1 VKPDEVT
8 AVMVPDEPPGSAP
21 VRALDPPPFLNGAP
35 VAEEVAVVEGAVA
48 AAQPE
53 SPTTQASTTAAI
65 HPLLLFGSN
74 RRKLDWLVFV
84 GSFVMMEFL
93 SIRNLLKGCEPFQ

>member
-35 VAEEVAVVEGAVA
+35 VAEEVAVAEGAGAVA

-74 RRKLDWLVFV
+74 RRILDWPVFV
-84 GSFVMMEFL
+84 ESCFVMMEFL
-93 SIRNLLKGCEPFQ
+93 SVRKSS